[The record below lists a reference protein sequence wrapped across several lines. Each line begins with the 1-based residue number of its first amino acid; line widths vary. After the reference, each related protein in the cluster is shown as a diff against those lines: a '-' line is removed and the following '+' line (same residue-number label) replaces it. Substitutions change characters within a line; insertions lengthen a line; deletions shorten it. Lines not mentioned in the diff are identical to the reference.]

1 VLEENLAQVHQ
12 VIFSLFGLCYN
23 IVRFYYQQHHLLQPF
38 HLKVRTRTIKYAEIS
53 LKEKH
58 IVNIP
63 LVLNIRE
70 SWVNRG

>member
-1 VLEENLAQVHQ
+1 
-12 VIFSLFGLCYN
+12 
-23 IVRFYYQQHHLLQPF
+23 
-38 HLKVRTRTIKYAEIS
+38 VRTRTIKYAEIS

-70 SWVNRG
+70 SWVNRLIFGPNTVTFVNQTLCYI